1 MADKQTN
8 RKVTLQGRVIIQGD
22 VVAVTGLHIGG
33 AAGAL
38 EIGGVDSPVIRNPL
52 NNQPY
57 IPGSSLRGK
66 MRSLTER
73 LHGSEQN
80 FYVNRARGKE
90 VLVHTCQGGNPP
102 KALEEKEADKAA
114 LESWRAEYQGRFNM
128 CPVCSVFGVTGDEP
142 VSHPTSLVVRDV
154 FLSDKSVTALEKAQT
169 DFPYTEI
176 KWEATIDR
184 VTSAATPRQ
193 IERVPA
199 GAVFEGFEL
208 AYSIYDAAGV
218 RHFPVTLKALQL
230 LEEDYLGGLGSRG
243 GGKVVFL
250 VKKIYARVGRE
261 YRTDSF
267 DELNPQPEPPLPD
280 INPQP
285 EPPGVRLTDALVDQI
300 TNWVNKTFAD
310 VSD

>member
-1 MADKQTN
+1 MTN
-8 RKVTLQGRVIIQGD
+8 VETTRKVKLQGRVFIRGD
-22 VVAVTGLHIGG
+22 IVALTGLHIGG

-38 EIGGVDSPVIRNPL
+38 EIGGVDSPIIRNPL

-66 MRSLTER
+66 MRSLSER

-90 VLVHTCQGGNPP
+90 VMVHTCQAGGAPQN
-102 KALEEKEADKAA
+102 ANEAGMQA
-114 LESWRAEYQGRFNM
+114 WRTEFQERFSK

-142 VSHPTSLVVRDV
+142 VPHPTSLVVRDV
-154 FLSDKSVTALEKAQT
+154 YLSERSVAELEAADT

-199 GAVFEGFEL
+199 GAIFENFEL
-208 AYSIYDAAGV
+208 VYNIYDKAGLA
-218 RHFPVTLKALQL
+218 HFSEVLKAMQL

-243 GGKVVFL
+243 GGKVAFKI
-250 VKKIYARVGRE
+250 KKIFARVGE
-261 YRTDSF
+261 AYRAVSGDF
-267 DELNPQPEPPLPD
+267 D
-280 INPQP
+280 PQP
-285 EPPGVRLTDALVDQI
+285 EPPGIPLTDELVASVEE
-300 TNWVNKTFAD
+300 WVARTFAAAE
-310 VSD
+310 

>member
-1 MADKQTN
+1 MTNQEQN
-8 RKVTLQGRVIIQGD
+8 RKVTLQGRVFIGGDII
-22 VVAVTGLHIGG
+22 ALTGLHIGG

-38 EIGGVDSPVIRNPL
+38 EIGGVDAPIIRNPL

-66 MRSLTER
+66 MRSLSER

-80 FYVNRARGKE
+80 FAINKQRGKE
-90 VLVHTCQGGNPP
+90 VYVHTCQLKQLDERPDEP
-102 KALEEKEADKAA
+102 FEQRVARY
-114 LESWRAEYQGRFNM
+114 RARFER

-142 VSHPTSLVVRDV
+142 VPHPTSLVVRDV
-154 FLSDKSVTALEKAQT
+154 YLSGASVKALEAADT

-199 GAVFEGFEL
+199 GAVFENFEL
-208 AYSIYDAAGV
+208 VYNIYDQAGKD
-218 RHFPVTLKALQL
+218 HFAEVLKAMQL

-243 GGKVVFL
+243 GGKVAFRI
-250 VKKIYARVGRE
+250 KEIYARVGEKYERKP
-261 YRTDSF
+261 F
-267 DELNPQPEPPLPD
+267 NELNTQPEPQTD
-280 INPQP
+280 
-285 EPPGVRLTDALVDQI
+285 GVNL
-300 TNWVNKTFAD
+300 
-310 VSD
+310 SDDLAQRVLKWAQETMVIG

>member
-1 MADKQTN
+1 MTN
-8 RKVTLQGRVIIQGD
+8 VESTRKVKLQGRVFIQGD
-22 VVAVTGLHIGG
+22 IVALTGLHIGG

-38 EIGGVDSPVIRNPL
+38 EIGGVDSPIIRNPL

-66 MRSLTER
+66 MRSLSER

-90 VLVHTCQGGNPP
+90 VMVHICQSGGAPRD
-102 KALEEKEADKAA
+102 EAAVEGWMA
-114 LESWRAEYQGRFNM
+114 SYRAMFNG

-142 VSHPTSLVVRDV
+142 VPHPTSLVVRDV
-154 FLSDKSVTALEKAQT
+154 YLSEKSVEKLEAADT

-199 GAVFEGFEL
+199 GATFEDFEL
-208 AYSIYDAAGV
+208 IYNIYDRPGLS
-218 RHFPVTLKALQL
+218 HFSEVLRAMQL

-243 GGKVVFL
+243 GGKVAF
-250 VKKIYARVGRE
+250 KIKRISARVGE
-261 YRTDSF
+261 DYRAVHYEF
-267 DELNPQPEPPLPD
+267 D
-280 INPQP
+280 PQP
-285 EPPGVRLTDALVDQI
+285 EPPGVQLTDELVASVQG
-300 TNWVNKTFAD
+300 WVARTFAE
-310 VSD
+310 VE